1 MKSDRFFCRA
11 GEWIAP
17 LSSAPWTCSTRRPRS
32 RSGRSHSPT
41 TADVDRAVSF
51 ALRPRSVPGA
61 AGVRRVVAL
70 RGPADLDTV
79 LSGTRAGLGETGRR
93 QRDVTQSDRR
103 RKRPTMKDVAEH
115 ARVSAST
122 VSHVL
127 DDSGP
132 AAPERRDRV
141 LDAVQVLEHSP
152 NEPARPGRG
161 ELCSLKNRV
170 HPTLSVVAWRVGGSA
185 ARVPARA
192 GRDRPSRGGSF
203 ERPAGVAACRDCPKS
218 ARFRQGRNVTIV

>member
-1 MKSDRFFCRA
+1 MKSDRFF
-11 GEWIAP
+11 
-17 LSSAPWTCSTRRPRS
+17 
-32 RSGRSHSPT
+32 
-41 TADVDRAVSF
+41 
-51 ALRPRSVPGA
+51 ALRPHSAPGA

-70 RGPADLDTV
+70 RGPVDLGTV

-93 QRDVTQSDRR
+93 PRDVTQSDRK

-122 VSHVL
+122 ASSVL

-132 AAPERRDRV
+132 VTAERRNRV
-141 LDAVQVLEHSP
+141 LDAVQVLEYSP

-161 ELCSLKNRV
+161 ELCPLKNRV

-185 ARVPARA
+185 ARVPRPCWSRA
-192 GRDRPSRGGSF
+192 GPTAPRDGRSPGHPKGVRCRGVPESPPLTA
-203 ERPAGVAACRDCPKS
+203 RSATWPDQGVELGCRS
-218 ARFRQGRNVTIV
+218 H